1 MKPGITRRE
10 LEITDRQEILRILD
24 QCKIIHVGIEES
36 NVFQEH
42 MPCCLPRELL
52 PPSHLYIF
60 VFVPE
65 WLSGL
70 LQATYVAEKSLY
82 RRDCH
87 IVPV

>member
-1 MKPGITRRE
+1 MRLNHAGDLIIHVEARRK
-10 LEITDRQEILRILD
+10 
-24 QCKIIHVGIEES
+24 QCKIIQVGMEES

-42 MPCCLPRELL
+42 MPRCLPRELL

>member
-1 MKPGITRRE
+1 MLGLYVEPRRK
-10 LEITDRQEILRILD
+10 
-24 QCKIIHVGIEES
+24 QCKAIQVGMQEG
-36 NVFQEH
+36 NVCQEH
-42 MPCCLPRELL
+42 TFHCLPPELL
-52 PPSHLYIF
+52 PPSRFCIF

-87 IVPV
+87 IIPV